1 MKISELNP
9 SQQEAVLYNDGPHL
23 VIAGAGSG
31 KTRVLTYKIAYLLEQ
46 GVVAQRILALTFTN
60 KAAREMKSRISQ
72 LVGDQAARYLWMG
85 TFHSMC
91 LRILRQEA
99 EALGYTRDF
108 SIYDTAD
115 SKSVIKHIIKDFRL
129 DEKVY
134 KASVVHGRISTAKN
148 LLQGPDQY
156 AANRDYLMRDRFEK
170 MYDMVRIYIEYNRR
184 LKAANAMDFDD
195 LLMKTNQLF
204 AKNSEI
210 LAKYQEIF
218 EYVLVDEYQDT
229 NYSQYLLVK
238 QLAAP
243 ENKVCVVGDD
253 AQSIYSFRG
262 ADISNILN
270 FQKGYADAKLF
281 KLERN
286 YRSTQ
291 TIVNAANSLIRHNKG
306 QIQKTIYSELR
317 IGERISLATHMS
329 DRDEAKA
336 VAQQIQLLMRL
347 NTDNLSYDDIA
358 VMYRTNAQSRVIEDE
373 LRQLSIPYRI
383 YGGMSFYQR
392 KEIKDALGYLR
403 LATNQR
409 DDESF
414 LRIVNYPTRGIGETT
429 VSKLYEA
436 SRSNKCGLMAIASAP
451 ETLGTE
457 LSVAMQK
464 KVLEFAQMIQRFAT
478 QATEKDAYTFAKE
491 VLTESGVMREAKADT
506 TQEGITRWENLEE
519 MLNSIHEFCE
529 RRKNEGVDFTYIAD
543 FLSEVSLLTDLD
555 ENVDDTQA
563 RVTLLTIHSA
573 KGLEFNTTFIVGM
586 EENLFPSAFC
596 QTAREIEEERR
607 LLYVAITRSMER
619 CYMMWARQ
627 RFRNGQVTFTTPSRF
642 LKDIDGQF
650 ILQTDGSKSARKPI
664 PSARKEMSSSIHSV
678 SANAHLTRTTGLQE
692 KGKKK
697 VIRSEWKKDD
707 RVNHRVF
714 GNGTVLAVYRENDN
728 DKIDIQFDKVGKKT
742 LLVTYAKL
750 ERI

>member
-218 EYVLVDEYQDT
+218 EYILVDEYQDT

-519 MLNSIHEFCE
+519 MLSSIHEFCE

-543 FLSEVSLLTDLD
+543 FLSEVSLLTDQD

-678 SANAHLTRTTGLQE
+678 SANVHLTRTTGLQE

>member
-1 MKISELNP
+1 MNISELNS

-46 GVVAQRILALTFTN
+46 GVAAGRILALTFTN
-60 KAAREMKSRISQ
+60 KAAREMQHRICE
-72 LVGDQAARYLWMG
+72 LVGDYTARYLWMG

-99 EALGYTRDF
+99 EVLGYTRDF
-108 SIYDTAD
+108 SVYDTTD

-129 DEKVY
+129 DDKVY
-134 KASVVHGRISTAKN
+134 KVAVVFGRISMAKN
-148 LLQGPDQY
+148 LLQTPDQY
-156 AANRDYLMRDRFEK
+156 AANRDYLLRDRFDK
-170 MYDMVRIYIEYNRR
+170 MHDMARIYAEYNRR

-195 LLMKTNQLF
+195 LLMKANQLF
-204 AKNSEI
+204 NKHPEI
-210 LAKYQEIF
+210 LEKYQKIF
-218 EYVLVDEYQDT
+218 EYILVDEYQDT

-243 ENKVCVVGDD
+243 QDKVCVVGDD

-270 FQKGYADAKLF
+270 FQKGYANAKLF

-306 QIQKTIYSELR
+306 QIPKTVYSELR
-317 IGERISLATHMS
+317 IGERICLAKHMS

-336 VAQQIQLLMRL
+336 VAQQIHLLKRL
-347 NTDNLSYDDIA
+347 NADYLSYDDIA

-383 YGGMSFYQR
+383 YGGTSFYQR

-403 LATNQR
+403 LATNLS
-409 DDESF
+409 DDEAF
-414 LRIVNYPTRGIGETT
+414 LRIVNYPTRGIGDTT
-429 VSKLYEA
+429 VNKLYEA
-436 SRSNKCGLMAIASAP
+436 ARNNKSSLMEVASSP
-451 ETLGTE
+451 ENIGKE
-457 LSVAMQK
+457 LSVAAQK
-464 KVLEFAQMIQRFAT
+464 KVLEFAQMIHRFVA
-478 QATEKDAYTFAKE
+478 QATEKDAYTFAKD
-491 VLTESGVMREAKADT
+491 VLTESGIMREAKADT
-506 TQEGITRWENLEE
+506 TQEGIARWENLEE
-519 MLNSIHEFCE
+519 MLSSIHEFCE
-529 RRKNEGVDFTYIAD
+529 RRKKEGKEFTYITD
-543 FLSEVSLLTDLD
+543 FLSEVSLLTDQD
-555 ENVDDTQA
+555 EHIDDTQA
-563 RVTLLTIHSA
+563 RVTLLTIHAA

-596 QTAREIEEERR
+596 QTVREMEEERR

-619 CYMMWARQ
+619 CYLMYARQ
-627 RFRNGQVTFTTPSRF
+627 RFRNGQVNFTTPSRF
-642 LKDIDGQF
+642 LKDIDSQF
-650 ILQTDGSKSARKPI
+650 IIQTDGSQPMLKNVRTERKASATSKRNTS
-664 PSARKEMSSSIHSV
+664 PSF
-678 SANAHLTRTTGLQE
+678 HLISTTGPQE

-697 VIRSEWKKDD
+697 AIRSEWKQDD
-707 RVNHRVF
+707 RVSHRVF
-714 GNGTVLAVYRENDN
+714 GSGTVLSVYRENDN